1 MHPRVEEVIAF
12 LDTNRAALR
21 AEVER
26 IPAALRE
33 TRPAPGRWSVA
44 EVLEHLS
51 LVERR
56 IAGLLAEL
64 LSAARAGGM
73 GPERETSPVVGT
85 FDLAR
90 ALDRGRPV
98 AATGAALPR
107 VGLDA
112 AGAWTALEESR
123 AALREVVL
131 AGDGLALGEVSH
143 PNPAF
148 GPLNFYH
155 WVVFVGGHE
164 SRHAAQIR
172 DTGDALATPSRTSG

>member
-51 LVERR
+51 LAERQIGER
-56 IAGLLAEL
+56 LGVLLSEARAAGL
-64 LSAARAGGM
+64 
-73 GPERETSPVVGT
+73 GPERESGPVVGA
-85 FDLAR
+85 FDLTR
-90 ALDRGRPV
+90 VLDRGRPV
-98 AATGAALPR
+98 TAGGAILPQG
-107 VGLDA
+107 GLDA
-112 AGAWTALEESR
+112 ARAWAALEETR
-123 AALREVVL
+123 TALREVVL
-131 AGDGLALGEVSH
+131 AGDGLALSEVSH
-143 PNPAF
+143 TNPVL

-155 WVVFVGGHE
+155 WVLFVGGHE
-164 SRHAAQIR
+164 ARHTAQVREIA
-172 DTGDALATPSRTSG
+172 DALAAP

>member
-12 LDTNRAALR
+12 LDTKRAALR

-51 LVERR
+51 QVERR
-56 IAGLLAEL
+56 IAERLGGLLSE
-64 LSAARAGGM
+64 ARAAGL
-73 GPERETSPVVGT
+73 GPERESSPVAGT

-90 ALDRGRPV
+90 VLDRGRPV
-98 AATGAALPR
+98 TASGAALPQG
-107 VGLDA
+107 GLDA
-112 AGAWTALEESR
+112 ARAWAALEESR

-131 AGDGLALGEVSH
+131 AGDGLALGEVSYA
-143 PNPAF
+143 NPAL

-155 WVVFVGGHE
+155 WVLFVGGHE
-164 SRHAAQIR
+164 ARHAAQVREI
-172 DTGDALATPSRTSG
+172 GDALG